1 MDLPLSQPSSFNE
14 CKECNSSEPAES
26 MIVFGICKQS
36 WHSKCYDRQW
46 GIEIVDTE
54 PTKLVQLIDEQ
65 VLCRKKGNLVNW
77 FENKVSTHFVLNDL
91 FFYKRL
97 LNYDQQ
103 VIRAVF
109 LKSFNNH
116 LNYLTS
122 NLSTFTLFDERIE
135 SKDKEIMFR
144 KLINN
149 HVHIVKVTQ
158 VTQLMSFNPVCG
170 AINSFGLL
178 KIISML
184 IIFVVRKKIIQ
195 KIKHLKVL

>member
-1 MDLPLSQPSSFNE
+1 M
-14 CKECNSSEPAES
+14 
-26 MIVFGICKQS
+26 
-36 WHSKCYDRQW
+36 
-46 GIEIVDTE
+46 
-54 PTKLVQLIDEQ
+54 VQLIDEQ

-158 VTQLMSFNPVCG
+158 VTQLMSFNPVNG